1 MATSTAANY
10 STAGITRLGRTRAFG
25 VGGAVLATVAVWVV
39 AVPLL
44 GVHLL
49 IRFGS
54 GAAETVGV
62 DYVVGATL
70 IASLAAWAL
79 LTVLERRTARARAI
93 WTVVAVVVLLV
104 SLSLP
109 LSVATTSAS
118 KIVLALMHVA
128 AAAVLI
134 PVLRRGSAARKRA

>member
-1 MATSTAANY
+1 MATSTAAKY
-10 STAGITRLGRTRAFG
+10 STAGITRVGRTRALG
-25 VGGAVLATVAVWVV
+25 VGGAVVAAVAVWVL

-54 GAAETVGV
+54 GVAETVGL
-62 DYVVGATL
+62 DYVIGATL
-70 IASLAAWAL
+70 IASLAGWGL
-79 LTVLERRTARARAI
+79 LAFLERRTARARAI
-93 WTVVAVVVLLV
+93 WTVAAVIVLIA

-109 LSVATTSAS
+109 LSVATTSGS
-118 KIVLALMHVA
+118 KTALALMHIA

-134 PVLRRGSAARKRA
+134 PVLRRGSAARNRA

>member
-10 STAGITRLGRTRAFG
+10 SPAGITRLGRTRALG
-25 VGGAVLATVAVWVV
+25 VGGAVIAAVAVWVV

-62 DYVVGATL
+62 DYVIGATL
-70 IASLAAWAL
+70 IASLAAWGL
-79 LTVLERRTARARAI
+79 LAVLERRTSRARVI
-93 WTVVAVVVLLV
+93 WTVVAAVVLLV

-109 LSVATTSAS
+109 LTAGTTSAS
-118 KIVLALMHVA
+118 KTALALMHIA

-134 PVLRRGSAARKRA
+134 PTLRHGSATRQRA